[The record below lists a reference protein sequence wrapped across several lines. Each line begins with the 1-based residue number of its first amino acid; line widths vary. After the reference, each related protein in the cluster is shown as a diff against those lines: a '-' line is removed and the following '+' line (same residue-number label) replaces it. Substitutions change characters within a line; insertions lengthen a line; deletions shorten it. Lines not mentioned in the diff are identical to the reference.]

1 MTFHNDRASVE
12 RKSINGEVREAGL
25 EAGLPSPTDGYGET
39 QNDVNDML
47 RLGKKQEFKVTEC
60 RVDQWRVCW
69 IVLGIHWDGDML
81 FVNRGVA
88 RRNGVNGSYERC
100 R

>member
-39 QNDVNDML
+39 KNDVNDML
-47 RLGKKQEFKVTEC
+47 RLGKKQEFKVC
-60 RVDQWRVCW
+60 KLQYSWP
-69 IVLGIHWDGDML
+69 
-81 FVNRGVA
+81 
-88 RRNGVNGSYERC
+88 RRRQQIN
-100 R
+100 